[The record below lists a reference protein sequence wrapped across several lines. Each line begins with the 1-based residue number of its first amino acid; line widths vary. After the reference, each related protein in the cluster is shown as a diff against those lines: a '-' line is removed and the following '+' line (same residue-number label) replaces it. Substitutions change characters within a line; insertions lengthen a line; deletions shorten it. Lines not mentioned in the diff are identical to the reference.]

1 MTQMHIIAIDWVGS
15 LYDPASN
22 GFITKLEA
30 ALELDKADGVVIL
43 QSSTPCHDY
52 HHGWLEGVTSKYY
65 WEDLAAHFQ
74 RVHLVLIGICLAKS
88 RWFFV
93 ANDDCLGSWWDLA
106 LSCRGRIWGN
116 PYGKVGF
123 PEIYIDLAPPFSSVG
138 LRRYAAYQT
147 IELSKKNAILHAKD
161 AYALGL
167 ISLVLQGPKWVE
179 TLGLEALHSWIIK
192 STMPNNLRSTT
203 KQELLDVTPEI
214 YGAIEKRADLSA
226 RRRQVTGSRLEVS
239 FAAMKERNIAG
250 RAMAMS
256 SIRAGGAARVLFEDY
271 RAWLSR
277 RISRYEFGSHDRWWL
292 SGEGLL
298 VIDLSAGV
306 PPQAM
311 IQALLARRIHLV
323 MLAPSEELLKDGVET
338 ILSRFQRTGVSRK
351 DLLSRWRGKL
361 DWMIGNVKS
370 IQCVWMACAGN
381 DLIEF
386 GVSGKIVLT
395 QYRLSGNFGQAEL
408 GWVETIAD
416 KIQVDEEQ
424 GSESR
429 TAAREFSSMLTNG
442 VLLQQRWPHKISLSV
457 VVRFC
462 LLSEMMA
469 LGKSGKWPD
478 LYEQCKLLSTAGWGF
493 GADESQ
499 WNALLRG
506 FAQDSALAG
515 AMKAF
520 DFDVIEF
527 PKNATITELRQ
538 LGGAVSGGVARLEI
552 SAARLSR
559 HFEAFSVK
567 ISKKLVASG
576 AVASVSMADLFV
588 TLAWGYPG
596 KSPVPSELVIEMGSG
611 RVAQWLG
618 GDL

>member
-1 MTQMHIIAIDWVGS
+1 MT
-15 LYDPASN
+15 L
-22 GFITKLEA
+22 
-30 ALELDKADGVVIL
+30 
-43 QSSTPCHDY
+43 
-52 HHGWLEGVTSKYY
+52 TSKKPKR
-65 WEDLAAHFQ
+65 L
-74 RVHLVLIGICLAKS
+74 
-88 RWFFV
+88 
-93 ANDDCLGSWWDLA
+93 
-106 LSCRGRIWGN
+106 
-116 PYGKVGF
+116 
-123 PEIYIDLAPPFSSVG
+123 DLAPPFAGPG

-147 IELSKKNAILHAKD
+147 VESSKKNAILHTKD
-161 AYALGL
+161 AYSLGL

-179 TLGLEALHSWIIK
+179 TDGLEALYSWITM
-192 STMPNNLRSTT
+192 SGMPNNLRSST

-214 YGAIEKRADLSA
+214 HGSIEKRADLSA
-226 RRRQVTGSRLEVS
+226 RRRQITSSRLEVS
-239 FAAMKERNIAG
+239 YAAMKDRNIAN

-298 VIDLSAGV
+298 AIDVSAGV

-311 IQALLARRIHLV
+311 IQALLTRRIHLV
-323 MLAPSEELLKDGVET
+323 MLASSEELLKDGVET
-338 ILSRFQRTGVSRK
+338 VLSRFQRTG
-351 DLLSRWRGKL
+351 LSRRDVLNLWRRKV
-361 DWMIGNVKS
+361 DWMIGNIKS
-370 IQCVWMACAGN
+370 TTCVWIACAGN
-381 DLIEF
+381 DLVEF
-386 GVSGKIVLT
+386 GVGVKVVLT
-395 QYRLSGNFGQAEL
+395 QYRLSGNYGQAEL
-408 GWVETIAD
+408 GWVETVTD
-416 KIQVDEEQ
+416 KTLVDEEQ
-424 GSESR
+424 DSESC
-429 TAAREFSSMLTNG
+429 TAVREFSSMLTNG
-442 VLLQQRWPHKISLSV
+442 VLLQHRWPHKISLSV

-478 LYEQCKLLSTAGWGF
+478 IYEQVKLLLAAGWGF
-493 GADESQ
+493 AASESQ

-506 FAQDSALAG
+506 FAQDSALPD
-515 AMKAF
+515 AMKAL
-520 DFDVIEF
+520 DFAVFECA
-527 PKNATITELRQ
+527 KNATITELRQ

-596 KSPVPSELVIEMGSG
+596 KSPVPSELAIEMGSG
-611 RVAQWLG
+611 RVAQWLD